1 MHLGRGPPGTQ
12 KIRKNEKKNQKKKIR
27 KCDNIIDKY
36 DKNSIKIIIDLI

>member
-1 MHLGRGPPGTQ
+1 MVLVD
-12 KIRKNEKKNQKKKIR
+12 KFKLLNLENIKKKIR